1 MRLSEEKKREYVVML
16 EAEARHE
23 RDNVFYSAYPEQCL
37 EKAKKWSEISQLIQE
52 M

>member
-23 RDNVFYSAYPEQCL
+23 RDNVFYRAYPEQCL
-37 EKAKKWSEISQLIQE
+37 ERAKRWSEISQLIQE